1 MGLMDF
7 VKGFVENAAKSASQ
21 SCSRIERKYGS
32 RMSQEQQDRV
42 SDRKNKLDALADWA
56 SKKRN

>member
-1 MGLMDF
+1 MRQ
-7 VKGFVENAAKSASQ
+7 KSASQ

-32 RMSQEQQDRV
+32 RMSQEQQDRL